1 MEGYMQIISG
11 GNYISTSKQPQ
22 VVAPLASKQCGTGED
37 VGKREKLEREK
48 RTHGR

>member
-1 MEGYMQIISG
+1 MQVVSG